1 MKNELKKIND
11 DFEKQIDSVAEL
23 IKFDKLILDFCLN
36 HVKTLN
42 DRLKNGAPK
51 ITNQYYLADN
61 TIQVLEGIQRNNS
74 FTKHY
79 SILYN
84 QCLVLLVSHF
94 TLIIE
99 EIFSTV
105 LKHQYTNQKLPNAAK
120 NQIQSI
126 INEIDEINQNP
137 VLLKNFLVAKK
148 KLTFQSL
155 SSVAK
160 SFDNYLGIK
169 IPQDQ
174 KFDDI
179 KFAFECR
186 HIIVHNVSKADE
198 KFIRK
203 CNDIRNRNIKRN
215 IFLDEDINFTSSE
228 LEFVKISMLLFV
240 QELTESLY

>member
-1 MKNELKKIND
+1 M
-11 DFEKQIDSVAEL
+11 
-23 IKFDKLILDFCLN
+23 
-36 HVKTLN
+36 
-42 DRLKNGAPK
+42 
-51 ITNQYYLADN
+51 
-61 TIQVLEGIQRNNS
+61 
-74 FTKHY
+74 
-79 SILYN
+79 
-84 QCLVLLVSHF
+84 
-94 TLIIE
+94 
-99 EIFSTV
+99 
-105 LKHQYTNQKLPNAAK
+105 
-120 NQIQSI
+120 
-126 INEIDEINQNP
+126 
-137 VLLKNFLVAKK
+137 LKNFLVAKK
-148 KLTFQSL
+148 KMTFQSL

-186 HIIVHNVSKADE
+186 HVIVHNVSKADE